1 MKHIW
6 KHRVCTALLAL
17 TLLLT
22 GCSAAVPSASPDME
36 AAQPSGEVPDTAPA
50 PAVTVP
56 SPEESAAAVHEE
68 PPTRQLEV
76 DYNARAHA
84 AEAAEAEASGRA
96 CFWARCS
103 RTIITTTAPARGL
116 APDPAVSAAAPDPAA
131 AAEAALAEAAEV
143 SEEVEAG
150 SAVAA
155 DKKFSSMN
163 RPFAHILSPYLKKGG
178 SFV

>member
-22 GCSAAVPSASPDME
+22 GCSAAVPSASPDRE

-50 PAVTVP
+50 PAVTAP

-84 AEAAEAEASGRA
+84 AEAAEA
-96 CFWARCS
+96 
-103 RTIITTTAPARGL
+103 
-116 APDPAVSAAAPDPAA
+116 
-131 AAEAALAEAAEV
+131 AEAAKPLERRREQAV
-143 SEEVEAG
+143 TVE
-150 SAVAA
+150 
-155 DKKFSSMN
+155 D
-163 RPFAHILSPYLKKGG
+163 
-178 SFV
+178 

>member
-50 PAVTVP
+50 PAVTAP

-84 AEAAEAEASGRA
+84 AEAAKPLRPKRRRSPPIRSCRSLPPRKRA
-96 CFWARCS
+96 LPTKRPPH
-103 RTIITTTAPARGL
+103 RTVSSWSSTPAT
-116 APDPAVSAAAPDPAA
+116 S
-131 AAEAALAEAAEV
+131 
-143 SEEVEAG
+143 
-150 SAVAA
+150 
-155 DKKFSSMN
+155 
-163 RPFAHILSPYLKKGG
+163 
-178 SFV
+178 

>member
-50 PAVTVP
+50 PAVTAP

-84 AEAAEAEASGRA
+84 AEAAEA
-96 CFWARCS
+96 
-103 RTIITTTAPARGL
+103 
-116 APDPAVSAAAPDPAA
+116 
-131 AAEAALAEAAEV
+131 AELLLRHLPK
-143 SEEVEAG
+143 S
-150 SAVAA
+150 
-155 DKKFSSMN
+155 
-163 RPFAHILSPYLKKGG
+163 IL
-178 SFV
+178 